1 MSGRAERLVRSMAE
15 DICFNVTPGQWKMP
29 KHLLLGM
36 TVRHLTG
43 SFQVI
48 NILNRFGHCASHSTL
63 LELETAMCDSVN
75 ECSTNLPSDA
85 LEHPKLTHFCWDN
98 FDLIEE
104 TADGSG
110 TTHSTHGI
118 TIQEIKEVNM
128 ERKIDQP
135 STVSKTKKW
144 SATFKPYE
152 VQPCFSTVRAEPP
165 FAVQVTAV
173 ANNEE
178 RQLHQENFLWVFC
191 RMKMN
196 TSRDLFPGWKGWLLS
211 IAPNSQDKNHPI
223 KSSVVEYM
231 PLVNAPIT
239 EAATVQKVLQI
250 SLEASQDLNQ
260 PYTFVTFD
268 LAVAKKAYEIVW
280 QNPHNYKTV
289 IIHLGVFHTIMSY
302 LGALGKLV
310 TGSGFEEIVT
320 EARLCAHGSIDG
332 VVN

>member
-1 MSGRAERLVRSMAE
+1 MAE
-15 DICFNVTPGQWKMP
+15 DICYNVTFGQWKMP

-48 NILNRFGHCASHSTL
+48 LINILNRFGHCASHSAL
-63 LELETAMCDSVN
+63 LELETTKCDSVN
-75 ECSTNLPSDA
+75 ECSTNLPSGA
-85 LEHPKLTHFCWDN
+85 LAHPKLTNFFWHN

-118 TIQEIKEVNM
+118 MIQEIKEGNM
-128 ERKIDQP
+128 ERKTDQP
-135 STVSKTKKW
+135 ITVSKTKKR

-152 VQPCFSTVRAEPP
+152 VQPCFSTVRAEPS
-165 FAVQVTAV
+165 FAVQVTTV

-178 RQLHQENFLWVFC
+178 IQLHQENFLWVFC

-196 TSRDLFPGWKGWLLS
+196 TSRDLFPGWKGWLSS
-211 IAPNSQDKNHPI
+211 IAQNYQDKNHPI

-231 PLVNAPIT
+231 LVVNAPIT

-250 SLEASQDLNQ
+250 SLEASQELN
-260 PYTFVTFD
+260 
-268 LAVAKKAYEIVW
+268 
-280 QNPHNYKTV
+280 H
-289 IIHLGVFHTIMSY
+289 
-302 LGALGKLV
+302 
-310 TGSGFEEIVT
+310 
-320 EARLCAHGSIDG
+320 SI
-332 VVN
+332 NNTPL